1 MKNEK
6 DAPTA
11 LAPITEE
18 RKTHTLLSVSKLF
31 TTFLL
36 RLVGKNSVTSLE
48 NQRVGHLGVFTGFT
62 VTHDFQVVGYIAK

>member
-11 LAPITEE
+11 LAPVTEE
-18 RKTHTLLSVSKLF
+18 RKPHTLLSVSKLF

-36 RLVGKNSVTSLE
+36 RLAGKNSVTSLE

-62 VTHDFQVVGYIAK
+62 QTHKFQTVGYIAK